1 MITKDEAIT
10 AAGTLKEWCEGRLC
24 KACPF
29 GQRMNIGEYKCYFA
43 SGFVPLRWDI
53 QKPCRWTDTD
63 VELAKALKA
72 AGAQVIVLT
81 NTGAEWLSKSPAGTI
96 RYGGKVPPFAFTCV
110 TFADGEIPLD
120 TIIQEAKEG

>member
-1 MITKDEAIT
+1 MVTRDEAIK
-10 AAGTLKEWCEGRLC
+10 AAETLKEWCEGRSC
-24 KACPF
+24 NKCVFETYDCAF
-29 GQRMNIGEYKCYFA
+29 RMGRTPSN
-43 SGFVPLRWDI
+43 WDI
-53 QKPCRWTDTD
+53 PKPCRWTDTD

-81 NTGAEWLSKSPAGTI
+81 NTGVEWRSKSPAGTI

>member
-1 MITKDEAIT
+1 MVTKDEAIK
-10 AAGTLKEWCEGRLC
+10 AAEMLKEWREGHLC

-29 GQRMNIGEYKCYFA
+29 GKRMDVGEYRCYFA
-43 SGFVPLRWDI
+43 SGCVPFGWNI
-53 QKPCRWTDTD
+53 PKPCRWTDTD

-81 NTGAEWLSKSPAGTI
+81 NTGVEWRSKSPAGTI

>member
-1 MITKDEAIT
+1 MVTKDEAIK
-10 AAGTLKEWCEGRLC
+10 AAEMLKEWCEGQEKC
-24 KACPF
+24 TTCAFCDKDAC
-29 GQRMNIGEYKCYFA
+29 RIR
-43 SGFVPLRWDI
+43 GFPERWDI
-53 QKPCRWTDTD
+53 KRSCRWTDTD

-81 NTGAEWLSKSPAGTI
+81 NTGVEWRSKSPAGTI
-96 RYGGKVPPFAFTCV
+96 RYGGEVPPFAFTCV

>member
-1 MITKDEAIT
+1 MVTKDEAIK
-10 AAGTLKEWCEGRLC
+10 AAETLKEWCNSLPC
-24 KACPF
+24 KLCPF
-29 GQRMNIGEYKCYFA
+29 TKNGNSMGCIFRT
-43 SGFVPLRWDI
+43 PDI
-53 QKPCRWTDTD
+53 PIDWKFQKPCRWTDTD

-81 NTGAEWLSKSPAGTI
+81 NTGVEWRSKSPAGTI
-96 RYGGKVPPFAFTCV
+96 RCGGKVPPFAFTCV

>member
-1 MITKDEAIT
+1 MITKDEAIK
-10 AAGTLKEWCEGRLC
+10 AAEMLQEWCEGQEKC
-24 KACPF
+24 TTCAFCDKDAC
-29 GQRMNIGEYKCYFA
+29 RIR
-43 SGFVPLRWDI
+43 GFPERWDI
-53 QKPCRWTDTD
+53 KRLCRWTDTD

-81 NTGAEWLSKSPAGTI
+81 NTGVEWRSKSPAGTI